1 MKGLSDR
8 KLSHKRISLPQVVLV
23 TLVVTTFISISGAVM
38 GFASS
43 PGPQVA
49 INETGQFVGNVSET
63 IAENPITTN
72 ITGETQE
79 YFADKSK

>member
-1 MKGLSDR
+1 MKSKEGVFKVGLSAI
-8 KLSHKRISLPQVVLV
+8 LII
-23 TLVVTTFISISGAVM
+23 VVTGFIPNITISTTILA
-38 GFASS
+38 FATSS
-43 PGPQVA
+43 PGAQVA
-49 INETGQFVGNVSET
+49 INQTGQFVSNASET